1 MDRRSLY
8 TPEDLQEKLAYS
20 LRQKRKQAKMSREA
34 LAQLSSVPAPTIK
47 KFENTGKISLQ
58 QFLML
63 WQSVDSLDPI
73 AAICERQKPVPN
85 TYTAIQK
92 TLSPFN

>member
-20 LRQKRKQAKMSREA
+20 LRQKRSQAKISREA
-34 LAQLSSVPAPTIK
+34 LAQLSSVPASTIK

-63 WQSVDSLDPI
+63 WQSVDSLDTI
-73 AAICERQKPVPN
+73 AAICERQKPVSD

-92 TLSPFN
+92 TLSPFD